1 MATPA
6 GTWQTV
12 VGMQIDKTLPRGREE
27 ELAISFGEAIQPN
40 LEKGQSLDFLVLR
53 GTFGEAVKAQGIVIF
68 RRF

>member
-1 MATPA
+1 
-6 GTWQTV
+6 
-12 VGMQIDKTLPRGREE
+12 MQIQGSWNHARIIAQLATYVPVIMRGCI
-27 ELAISFGEAIQPN
+27 AIRFGEAIEPN